1 MALQLQ
7 QKPLYRTVAA
17 EQDIIFVIK
26 EDTTIVSTESK
37 VKYVA
42 YVNVMSD
49 KSAPVQIGV
58 FKTTPNAAE
67 VGIFDFST
75 ILKNYVTPDFTG
87 IADSFTTS
95 QFKGVDYSDVNYH
108 PIHIVDEFCLA
119 HSSTKWFQID
129 FAIEY
134 EGADAGYPDYVA
146 EDTSM
151 TLASYDYYLFNGV
164 VDETDVLNISGSDFG
179 YDLDAAGYMCNA
191 VTTETA
197 GALTDAPKVLHAR
210 LTDYGTLPYFTSM
223 LNQTTY
229 GFDVIQ
235 IGLVEV
241 TMYNSSGVSL
251 GNFQVNPSTSNGGGY
266 STTLSEANLIYI
278 GCFPANFDGAG
289 HSVWNTNKANC
300 AYYTLRPEAAV
311 GTPLGQEY
319 RINIICE
326 SGRGYEGIRLTW
338 LNKHGTWDYYTFNK
352 KSIRSLSTNRK
363 TYTQLSGT
371 WNEATYK
378 LHGSSGGRKN
388 YKVDTKEKI
397 KMNTDYI
404 SQDESVWLEQLINS
418 PEVYILNGYQSDTGG
433 TLRRYVQPVT
443 LTTSS
448 HTRKTIANDKL
459 IQYTFEVER
468 TKNQRTQSV

>member
-1 MALQLQ
+1 MALQKIQ
-7 QKPLYRTVAA
+7 QPLYRLVAA

-26 EDTTIVSTESK
+26 ESTTIVANESK
-37 VKYVA
+37 VKFVA

-49 KSAPVQIGV
+49 SAAPVQIGV

-87 IADSFTTS
+87 TDAGGVIST
-95 QFKGVDYSDVNYH
+95 FKGAAYSNTNYH
-108 PIHIVDEFCLA
+108 SLHTVDKSALGVN
-119 HSSTKWFQID
+119 SVKWFQID
-129 FAIEY
+129 FKIEY
-134 EGADAGYPDYVA
+134 EGADAAYPDYVA

-151 TLASYDYYLFNGV
+151 GTSTQEYVIYNGV
-164 VDETDVLNISGSDFG
+164 VDETDVLQTSGSNFG
-179 YDLDAAGYMCNA
+179 YDLDTAGFATYGA
-191 VTTETA
+191 VTG
-197 GALTDAPKVLHAR
+197 GALSDAPLTQYAR
-210 LTDYGTLPYFTSM
+210 ITDYGTLPFLSDCIPPIE
-223 LNQTTY
+223 
-229 GFDVIQ
+229 GFNSPPIDNAE
-235 IGLVEV
+235 VE
-241 TMYNSSGVSL
+241 MFNSSGASL
-251 GNFQVNPSTSNGGGY
+251 GTFDVAVTS
-266 STTLSEANLIYI
+266 SATTTLAMNKIVYI
-278 GCFPANFDGAG
+278 GCFPANFSGAG
-289 HSVWNTNKANC
+289 YSAWTTHKANV
-300 AYYTLRPEAAV
+300 AYYTVKTENTAIGV
-311 GTPLGQEY
+311 IGQTY
-319 RINIICE
+319 RFDIICE
-326 SGRGYEGIRLTW
+326 NGRGYEGIRLTW

-352 KSIRSLSTNRK
+352 KSVRSLSTNRK

-404 SQDESVWLEQLINS
+404 SENESVWLEQLINS
-418 PEVYILNGYQSDTGG
+418 PEVYILNGYQSDVGG

-448 HTRKTIANDKL
+448 HTRKTVANDKL

>member
-1 MALQLQ
+1 MALQFQ
-7 QKPLYRTVAA
+7 QVPLYRAVAA

-26 EDTTIVSTESK
+26 ENTTIVADESK

-49 KSAPVQIGV
+49 SAAPIQIGV

-87 IADSFTTS
+87 TDAGGVIST
-95 QFKGVDYSDVNYH
+95 FKGAAYSNTNYH
-108 PIHIVDEFCLA
+108 SLHTVDKSALGVN
-119 HSSTKWFQID
+119 SVKWFQID
-129 FAIEY
+129 FKIEY
-134 EGADAGYPDYVA
+134 EGADPAFPNFVA
-146 EDTSM
+146 EDPSMSTS
-151 TLASYDYYLFNGV
+151 TENHILYNGV
-164 VDETDVLNISGSDFG
+164 VDETDVLQTFGSNFG
-179 YDLDAAGYMCNA
+179 YNLEVAGFATYGTT
-191 VTTETA
+191 VTG
-197 GALTDAPKVLHAR
+197 GALSDAPLTQYAR
-210 LTDYGTLPYFTSM
+210 ITDYGTLPFFS
-223 LNQTTY
+223 NCIPPDE
-229 GFDVIQ
+229 GFHSPTINNAE
-235 IGLVEV
+235 VE
-241 TMYNSSGVSL
+241 MFNSSGASL
-251 GNFQVNPSTSNGGGY
+251 GTFDVAVTS
-266 STTLSEANLIYI
+266 SATTTLAMNKIVFI
-278 GCFPANFDGAG
+278 GCFPANFTGAG
-289 HSVWNTNKANC
+289 YAAWNTNKANVS
-300 AYYTLRPEAAV
+300 YYTVKTENASIGV
-311 GTPLGQEY
+311 IGQTY
-319 RINIICE
+319 RFDIICE

-352 KSIRSLSTNRK
+352 KSVKSLSTNRK

-397 KMNTDYI
+397 KMNTDYV
-404 SQDESVWLEQLINS
+404 SEDESVWLEQLINS
-418 PEVYILNGYQSDTGG
+418 TEVYILNGYQSDVGG

-468 TKNQRTQSV
+468 TKNKRTQSV

>member
-1 MALQLQ
+1 MALQLE

-26 EDTTIVSTESK
+26 EDTTIVADESK

-87 IADSFTTS
+87 IADSLTTS

-108 PIHIVDEFCLA
+108 PIHVVDEFCLA

-134 EGADAGYPDYVA
+134 EGADAAFPDYVA

-179 YDLDAAGYMCNA
+179 YDLDAAGYMCNGGTVA
-191 VTTETA
+191 TA
-197 GALTDAPKVLHAR
+197 GALSDSPKIQYAR
-210 LTDYGTLPYFTSM
+210 LTDYGTLPYFTGM
-223 LNQTTY
+223 TNQTTY
-229 GFDVIQ
+229 GFNVIQ

-251 GNFQVNPSTSNGGGY
+251 GNFQFTPTTSNGGGT
-266 STTLSEANLIYI
+266 STNLSEANLIYI

-289 HSVWNTNKANC
+289 HSAWNTNKANC

-311 GTPLGQEY
+311 GTPLGQLY

-326 SGRGYEGIRLTW
+326 SSRGYEGIRLTW

-352 KSIRSLSTNRK
+352 KSVRSLSTNRK

-371 WNEATYK
+371 WNEATFK

>member
-7 QKPLYRTVAA
+7 QQPLYRLVAA

-26 EDTTIVSTESK
+26 ESTSIVANESK
-37 VKYVA
+37 VKFVA

-49 KSAPVQIGV
+49 SAAPVQIGV

-87 IADSFTTS
+87 TDAGGVIST
-95 QFKGVDYSDVNYH
+95 FKGAAYSNTNYH
-108 PIHIVDEFCLA
+108 SLHTVDKSALGVN
-119 HSSTKWFQID
+119 SVKWFQID
-129 FAIEY
+129 FKIEY
-134 EGADAGYPDYVA
+134 EGADPAYPDYVA

-151 TLASYDYYLFNGV
+151 SRATQEYVIYNGV
-164 VDETDVLNISGSDFG
+164 VDETDVLKTSGSNFG
-179 YDLDAAGYMCNA
+179 YDLNAAGYTTYGT
-191 VTTETA
+191 VTG
-197 GALTDAPKVLHAR
+197 GALSDAPLTQYVR
-210 LTDYGTLPYFTSM
+210 ITDYGTLPFLSDCIPPIE
-223 LNQTTY
+223 
-229 GFDVIQ
+229 GFNSPTIDNAE
-235 IGLVEV
+235 VE
-241 TMYNSSGVSL
+241 MFNSSGASL
-251 GNFQVNPSTSNGGGY
+251 GTFDVAVTS
-266 STTLSEANLIYI
+266 SATTTLAMNKIVYI
-278 GCFPANFDGAG
+278 GCFPANFSGAG
-289 HSVWNTNKANC
+289 YSAWNTNKANVS
-300 AYYTLRPEAAV
+300 YYTVKTENTAIGV
-311 GTPLGQEY
+311 IGQTY
-319 RINIICE
+319 RFDIICE
-326 SGRGYEGIRLTW
+326 NGRGYEGIRLTW

-352 KSIRSLSTNRK
+352 KSVRSLSTNRK

-418 PEVYILNGYQSDTGG
+418 PEVYILNGYQSDVGG

>member
-7 QKPLYRTVAA
+7 QQPLYRLVAA

-26 EDTTIVSTESK
+26 ESTSIVANESK
-37 VKYVA
+37 VKFVA

-49 KSAPVQIGV
+49 SAAPVQIGV

-87 IADSFTTS
+87 TDAGGVIST
-95 QFKGVDYSDVNYH
+95 FKGAAYSNTNYH
-108 PIHIVDEFCLA
+108 SLHTVDKSALGVN
-119 HSSTKWFQID
+119 SVKWFQID
-129 FAIEY
+129 FKIEY
-134 EGADAGYPDYVA
+134 EGANPAYPDYVA

-151 TLASYDYYLFNGV
+151 SRATQEYVIYNGV
-164 VDETDVLNISGSDFG
+164 VDETDVLKTIGSNFG
-179 YDLDAAGYMCNA
+179 YDLD
-191 VTTETA
+191 TA
-197 GALTDAPKVLHAR
+197 GFATYGTVTGGALSDAPLTQYVR
-210 LTDYGTLPYFTSM
+210 ITDYGTLPFFSNCIPPIEGINSPTID
-223 LNQTTY
+223 NAE
-229 GFDVIQ
+229 
-235 IGLVEV
+235 VE
-241 TMYNSSGVSL
+241 MFNSSGASL
-251 GNFQVNPSTSNGGGY
+251 GTFDVAVTS
-266 STTLSEANLIYI
+266 SATTTLAMNKIVFI
-278 GCFPANFDGAG
+278 GCFPANFSGAG
-289 HSVWNTNKANC
+289 YSDWNTHKDDV
-300 AYYTLRPEAAV
+300 AYYTVKTENATIGV
-311 GTPLGQEY
+311 IGQTY
-319 RINIICE
+319 RFDIICE

-352 KSIRSLSTNRK
+352 KSVRSLSTNRK

-371 WNEATYK
+371 WNEATFK

-418 PEVYILNGYQSDTGG
+418 PEVYILNGYQSDVGG

-468 TKNQRTQSV
+468 TNNQRTQSV

>member
-7 QKPLYRTVAA
+7 QQPLYRLVAA

-26 EDTTIVSTESK
+26 ESTSIVANESK
-37 VKYVA
+37 VKFVA

-49 KSAPVQIGV
+49 SAAPVQIGV

-87 IADSFTTS
+87 TDAGGVIST
-95 QFKGVDYSDVNYH
+95 FKGAAYSNTNYH
-108 PIHIVDEFCLA
+108 SLHTVDKSALGVN
-119 HSSTKWFQID
+119 SVKWFQID
-129 FAIEY
+129 FKIEY
-134 EGADAGYPDYVA
+134 EGADPAYPDYVA

-151 TLASYDYYLFNGV
+151 SRATQEYVIYNGV
-164 VDETDVLNISGSDFG
+164 VDETDVLATSGSNFG
-179 YDLDAAGYMCNA
+179 YDLNAAGFATYGT
-191 VTTETA
+191 VTG
-197 GALTDAPKVLHAR
+197 GALSDAPLTQYVR
-210 LTDYGTLPYFTSM
+210 ITDYGTLPFFS
-223 LNQTTY
+223 NCIPPVE
-229 GFDVIQ
+229 GFNSPTIDNAE
-235 IGLVEV
+235 VE
-241 TMYNSSGVSL
+241 MFNSSGATL
-251 GNFQVNPSTSNGGGY
+251 GTFDVAVTS
-266 STTLSEANLIYI
+266 SATTTLAMNKIVFI
-278 GCFPANFDGAG
+278 GCFPANFTGAG
-289 HSVWNTNKANC
+289 YSAWNTNKANVS
-300 AYYTLRPEAAV
+300 YYTVKTENATIGV
-311 GTPLGQEY
+311 IGQTY
-319 RINIICE
+319 RFDIICE

-352 KSIRSLSTNRK
+352 KSVRSLSTNRK

-443 LTTSS
+443 LTTSK

>member
-1 MALQLQ
+1 MALQFQ
-7 QKPLYRTVAA
+7 QQPLYRIVAA

-26 EDTTIVSTESK
+26 EDTTIVADKSK

-49 KSAPVQIGV
+49 TAAPVQIGV

-87 IADSFTTS
+87 TDAGGVISN
-95 QFKGVDYSDVNYH
+95 FKGAAYSNTNYH
-108 PIHIVDEFCLA
+108 SLHTVDKSALGVN
-119 HSSTKWFQID
+119 SIKWFQID

-134 EGADAGYPDYVA
+134 EGADAAYPNFVA

-151 TLASYDYYLFNGV
+151 SRATENYVVYNGV
-164 VDETDVLNISGSDFG
+164 VDETDVLKTSGSNFG
-179 YDLDAAGYMCNA
+179 YDLDAAGYATNGT
-191 VTTETA
+191 VTG
-197 GALTDAPKVLHAR
+197 GALSDAPLTQYVR
-210 LTDYGTLPYFTSM
+210 ITDYGTLPFFSN
-223 LNQTTY
+223 LIPPIE
-229 GFDVIQ
+229 GFNCPTIDNAE
-235 IGLVEV
+235 VE
-241 TMYNSSGVSL
+241 MFNSSGASL
-251 GNFQVNPSTSNGGGY
+251 GTFDVAVTSS
-266 STTLSEANLIYI
+266 STTTLAMNKIVYI
-278 GCFPANFDGAG
+278 GCFPANFSGAG
-289 HSVWNTNKANC
+289 YSAWNTHKANVD
-300 AYYTLRPEAAV
+300 YYTVKIENSS
-311 GTPLGQEY
+311 TKYGQTY
-319 RINIICE
+319 RFNVICE
-326 SGRGYEGIRLTW
+326 NGRGYEGVRLTW

>member
-1 MALQLQ
+1 MALQKIQ
-7 QKPLYRTVAA
+7 IPLYRAVAA

-26 EDTTIVSTESK
+26 ESTSIVSTESK
-37 VKYVA
+37 VKFVA

-49 KSAPVQIGV
+49 SAAPVQIGV

-87 IADSFTTS
+87 TDAGGVIST
-95 QFKGVDYSDVNYH
+95 FKGAAYSNTNYH
-108 PIHIVDEFCLA
+108 SLHTVDKSALGVN
-119 HSSTKWFQID
+119 SVKWFQID
-129 FAIEY
+129 FKIEY
-134 EGADAGYPDYVA
+134 EGADPAYPDYVA
-146 EDTSM
+146 EDSSMSTS
-151 TLASYDYYLFNGV
+151 TFNHILYNGV
-164 VDETDVLNISGSDFG
+164 VDETDVLETSGSNFG
-179 YDLDAAGYMCNA
+179 YNLTAAGFATYDGG
-191 VTTETA
+191 
-197 GALTDAPKVLHAR
+197 GALSDAPLTQYAR
-210 LTDYGTLPYFTSM
+210 ITDYGTLPFFS
-223 LNQTTY
+223 NCAPPFE
-229 GFDVIQ
+229 GFNSPTIDNAE
-235 IGLVEV
+235 VE
-241 TMYNSSGVSL
+241 MFNSSGASL
-251 GNFQVNPSTSNGGGY
+251 GTFDVAVTS
-266 STTLSEANLIYI
+266 SATTTLAINKIVYI
-278 GCFPANFDGAG
+278 GCFPANFSGAG
-289 HSVWNTNKANC
+289 YSDWNTHKDNV
-300 AYYTLRPEAAV
+300 AYYTV
-311 GTPLGQEY
+311 KTKNTTIGVIGQTY
-319 RINIICE
+319 RFDIICE
-326 SGRGYEGIRLTW
+326 NGRGYEGIRLTW

-352 KSIRSLSTNRK
+352 KSVRSLSTNRK

-371 WNEATYK
+371 WNEATFK

-418 PEVYILNGYQSDTGG
+418 PEVYILNGYQSDVGG

>member
-17 EQDIIFVIK
+17 EQDIIFAIK
-26 EDTTIVSTESK
+26 EDTTIVLNESK

-87 IADSFTTS
+87 IADSLTTS

-134 EGADAGYPDYVA
+134 EGADGAFPDYVA
-146 EDTSM
+146 EDSSM
-151 TLASYDYYLFNGV
+151 SLASYDYYLFNGV
-164 VDETDVLNISGSDFG
+164 VDETDVLNISGNDFG

-191 VTTETA
+191 LTTETA
-197 GALTDAPKVLHAR
+197 GALSDAPKVLHAR
-210 LTDYGTLPYFTSM
+210 LTDYGTLPYFKGMT
-223 LNQTTY
+223 NQTTY
-229 GFDVIQ
+229 GFNAIAMNT
-235 IGLVEV
+235 VEV
-241 TMYNSSGVSL
+241 EMYNSSDTQIG
-251 GNFQVNPSTSNGGGY
+251 FFTMTPSTSNGGGT
-266 STTLSEANLIYI
+266 STNLSEANLIYI

-289 HSVWNTNKANC
+289 HSDWTTHKANC
-300 AYYTLRPEAAV
+300 AYYTLRPENTS
-311 GTPLGQEY
+311 GIPLGQEY

-326 SGRGYEGIRLTW
+326 NGRGYEGIRLTW

-352 KSIRSLSTNRK
+352 KSVRSLSTNRK

-418 PEVYILNGYQSDTGG
+418 PEVYILNGYQSDVGG

-443 LTTSS
+443 LTTSK
-448 HTRKTIANDKL
+448 HIRKTIANDKL

>member
-1 MALQLQ
+1 MALLLQ
-7 QKPLYRTVAA
+7 QKPLYRLLAA

-26 EDTTIVSTESK
+26 EDTTIVADKSK

-49 KSAPVQIGV
+49 SAAPVQIGV

-87 IADSFTTS
+87 TDAGGVISN
-95 QFKGVDYSDVNYH
+95 FKGAAYSNTNYH
-108 PIHIVDEFCLA
+108 SIHTVDKSALGVN
-119 HSSTKWFQID
+119 SVKWFQID
-129 FAIEY
+129 FKIEY
-134 EGADAGYPDYVA
+134 EGADAAYPNFVA
-146 EDTSM
+146 EDSSM
-151 TLASYDYYLFNGV
+151 SRSTQNYLLYNGV
-164 VDETDVLNISGSDFG
+164 VDETDVLQTSGSNFG
-179 YDLDAAGYMCNA
+179 YNIDVGGYATNGS
-191 VTTETA
+191 VTG
-197 GALTDAPKVLHAR
+197 GALSDAPLTQYVR
-210 LTDYGTLPYFTSM
+210 ITDYGTLPFFS
-223 LNQTTY
+223 NCIPPVE
-229 GFDVIQ
+229 GFNSPTIDNAE
-235 IGLVEV
+235 VE
-241 TMYNSSGVSL
+241 MFNSSGVSL
-251 GNFQVNPSTSNGGGY
+251 GTFNVAVTS
-266 STTLSEANLIYI
+266 SATTTLAMNKIVYI
-278 GCFPANFDGAG
+278 GCFPANFTGAG
-289 HSVWNTNKANC
+289 YADWNTHKANVD
-300 AYYTLRPEAAV
+300 YYTVKTENAS
-311 GTPLGQEY
+311 TKYGQTY
-319 RINIICE
+319 RFDIICE

-352 KSIRSLSTNRK
+352 KSVKSLSTNRK

-378 LHGSSGGRKN
+378 LYGSSGGRKN

-404 SQDESVWLEQLINS
+404 SGDESVWLEQLINS
-418 PEVYILNGYQSDTGG
+418 TEVYILNGYQSDLGG

-443 LTTSS
+443 LTTSK
-448 HTRKTIANDKL
+448 HTRKTVANDKL

>member
-1 MALQLQ
+1 MALQLEQ
-7 QKPLYRTVAA
+7 QPLFRLVAA
-17 EQDIIFVIK
+17 EQDIIFVIS
-26 EDTTIVSTESK
+26 ENSTIVSTESK
-37 VKYVA
+37 VKFVA

-49 KSAPVQIGV
+49 TAVPVQIGV

-87 IADSFTTS
+87 TDAGGVVSE
-95 QFKGVDYSDVNYH
+95 FKGADYSSTNYH
-108 PIHIVDEFCLA
+108 SLHTVDKSALGVN
-119 HSSTKWFQID
+119 SIKWFQID
-129 FAIEY
+129 FKIEY
-134 EGADAGYPDYVA
+134 EGADAAYPNFVA
-146 EDTSM
+146 EDASM
-151 TLASYDYYLFNGV
+151 SRVTENHIIYNGV
-164 VDETDVLNISGSDFG
+164 VDETDVLQTSGSNFG
-179 YDLDAAGYMCNA
+179 YNLDAAGYTTYGT
-191 VTTETA
+191 VTG
-197 GALTDAPKVLHAR
+197 GALSDAPLTQYVR
-210 LTDYGTLPYFTSM
+210 ITDYGTLPFFSN
-223 LNQTTY
+223 LIPTTES
-229 GFDVIQ
+229 FVAPTIENAA
-235 IGLVEV
+235 VE
-241 TMYNSSGVSL
+241 MFNSSNVSL
-251 GNFQVNPSTSNGGGY
+251 GTFDVAVTS
-266 STTLSEANLIYI
+266 SATTTLAMNKIVYI
-278 GCFPANFDGAG
+278 GCFPANFTGAG
-289 HSVWNTNKANC
+289 YAAWNTNKANV
-300 AYYTLRPEAAV
+300 AYYTVKTEKASIGVIGL
-311 GTPLGQEY
+311 TY
-319 RINIICE
+319 RFDIICE
-326 SGRGYEGIRLTW
+326 NARGYEGIRLTW

-352 KSIRSLSTNRK
+352 KSVKSLSTNRK

-418 PEVYILNGYQSDTGG
+418 PEVYILNGYQSDVGG

-468 TKNQRTQSV
+468 TKNKRTQSV

>member
-1 MALQLQ
+1 MALQKIQ
-7 QKPLYRTVAA
+7 EPLYRLVAA

-26 EDTTIVSTESK
+26 ESTTIVANESK
-37 VKYVA
+37 VKFVA

-49 KSAPVQIGV
+49 SAAPVQIGV

-87 IADSFTTS
+87 TDAGGVVSE
-95 QFKGVDYSDVNYH
+95 FKGADYSSTNYH
-108 PIHIVDEFCLA
+108 SLHTVDKSALGVN
-119 HSSTKWFQID
+119 SIKWFQID
-129 FAIEY
+129 FKIEY
-134 EGADAGYPDYVA
+134 EGADPAFPNYVA
-146 EDTSM
+146 EDPSMGTS
-151 TLASYDYYLFNGV
+151 TFNHIIYNGV
-164 VDETDVLNISGSDFG
+164 VDETDVLATSGSNFG
-179 YDLDAAGYMCNA
+179 YDLNAAGFATYGT
-191 VTTETA
+191 VTG
-197 GALTDAPKVLHAR
+197 GALSDAPLTQYAR
-210 LTDYGTLPYFTSM
+210 ITDYGTLPFFSNCIPPIEGINSPTID
-223 LNQTTY
+223 NA
-229 GFDVIQ
+229 
-235 IGLVEV
+235 EV
-241 TMYNSSGVSL
+241 QMFNSSGASL
-251 GNFQVNPSTSNGGGY
+251 GTFDVAVTS
-266 STTLSEANLIYI
+266 SATTTLAMNKIVFI
-278 GCFPANFDGAG
+278 GCFPANFSGAG
-289 HSVWNTNKANC
+289 YTAWNTNKANVS
-300 AYYTLRPEAAV
+300 YYTVKTENTTIGV
-311 GTPLGQEY
+311 IGQTY
-319 RINIICE
+319 RFDIICE
-326 SGRGYEGIRLTW
+326 NGRGYEGIRLTW

-352 KSIRSLSTNRK
+352 KSVRSLSTNRK

-418 PEVYILNGYQSDTGG
+418 PEVYILNGYQSDVGG

-468 TKNQRTQSV
+468 TKNKRTQSV

>member
-7 QKPLYRTVAA
+7 QQPLYRLVAA

-26 EDTTIVSTESK
+26 EDTTIVANESK
-37 VKYVA
+37 VKFVA

-49 KSAPVQIGV
+49 SAAPVQIGV

-87 IADSFTTS
+87 TDAGGVIST
-95 QFKGVDYSDVNYH
+95 FKGAAFSNTNYH
-108 PIHIVDEFCLA
+108 SLHTVDKSALGVN
-119 HSSTKWFQID
+119 SVKWFQID
-129 FAIEY
+129 FKIEY
-134 EGADAGYPDYVA
+134 EGADPAYPDYVA

-151 TLASYDYYLFNGV
+151 SRATQEYVIYNGV
-164 VDETDVLNISGSDFG
+164 VDETDVLKTSGSNFG
-179 YDLDAAGYMCNA
+179 YDLNAAGFATYGT
-191 VTTETA
+191 VTG
-197 GALTDAPKVLHAR
+197 GALSDAPLTQYVR
-210 LTDYGTLPYFTSM
+210 ITDYGTLPFLSDCIPPIE
-223 LNQTTY
+223 
-229 GFDVIQ
+229 GFNSPTIDNAE
-235 IGLVEV
+235 VE
-241 TMYNSSGVSL
+241 MFNSSGASL
-251 GNFQVNPSTSNGGGY
+251 GTFDVAVTS
-266 STTLSEANLIYI
+266 SATTTLAMNKIVFI
-278 GCFPANFDGAG
+278 GCFPANFSGAG
-289 HSVWNTNKANC
+289 YSAWTTHKANV
-300 AYYTLRPEAAV
+300 AYYTVKTENATIGV
-311 GTPLGQEY
+311 IGQTY
-319 RINIICE
+319 RFDIICE

-352 KSIRSLSTNRK
+352 KSVRSLSTNRK

-443 LTTSS
+443 LTTSK

>member
-1 MALQLQ
+1 MSLQKIQ
-7 QKPLYRTVAA
+7 VPLYRLLSA

-26 EDTTIVSTESK
+26 ESTTIVLNESK
-37 VKYVA
+37 VKFVA

-49 KSAPVQIGV
+49 SAAPVQIGV

-87 IADSFTTS
+87 TDAGGVIST
-95 QFKGVDYSDVNYH
+95 FKGAAYSNTNYH
-108 PIHIVDEFCLA
+108 SLHTVDKSALGVN
-119 HSSTKWFQID
+119 SVKWFQID
-129 FAIEY
+129 FKIEY
-134 EGADAGYPDYVA
+134 EGADPAFPNFVA
-146 EDTSM
+146 EDSSMGTSTM
-151 TLASYDYYLFNGV
+151 NHILYNGV
-164 VDETDVLNISGSDFG
+164 VDETDVLQTSGSNFG
-179 YDLDAAGYMCNA
+179 YNLDVAGYA
-191 VTTETA
+191 TFGTVTG
-197 GALTDAPKVLHAR
+197 GALSDAPLTQYAR
-210 LTDYGTLPYFTSM
+210 ITDYGTLPFFSNCIPPNEGFHSPTIDNAEVEMFNSSNAS
-223 LNQTTY
+223 LGT
-229 GFDVIQ
+229 FDVA
-235 IGLVEV
+235 V
-241 TMYNSSGVSL
+241 TSSA
-251 GNFQVNPSTSNGGGY
+251 T
-266 STTLSEANLIYI
+266 TTLAINKIVYI
-278 GCFPANFDGAG
+278 GCFPANFTGAG
-289 HSVWNTNKANC
+289 YSAWNTNKANV
-300 AYYTLRPEAAV
+300 AYYTVKTENATV
-311 GTPLGQEY
+311 GVIGQTY
-319 RINIICE
+319 RFDIICE

-352 KSIRSLSTNRK
+352 KSVRSLSTNRK

-418 PEVYILNGYQSDTGG
+418 PEVYILNGYQSDVGG

>member
-1 MALQLQ
+1 MALLIQ
-7 QKPLYRTVAA
+7 QKPLYRLLAA

-26 EDTTIVSTESK
+26 EDTTIVADKSK

-49 KSAPVQIGV
+49 SAAPVQIGV

-87 IADSFTTS
+87 TDAGGVISN
-95 QFKGVDYSDVNYH
+95 FKGAAYSNTNYH
-108 PIHIVDEFCLA
+108 SIHTVDKSALGVN
-119 HSSTKWFQID
+119 SVKWFQIE
-129 FAIEY
+129 FKIEY
-134 EGADAGYPDYVA
+134 EGADAAYPNFVA
-146 EDTSM
+146 EDASM
-151 TLASYDYYLFNGV
+151 SRDTFNHLLYNGV
-164 VDETDVLNISGSDFG
+164 VDETDVLQTSGNNFG
-179 YDLDAAGYMCNA
+179 YNIDVGGYATNGS
-191 VTTETA
+191 VTG
-197 GALTDAPKVLHAR
+197 GALSDAPLTQYVR
-210 LTDYGTLPYFTSM
+210 ITDYGTLPFFS
-223 LNQTTY
+223 NCIPPVE
-229 GFDVIQ
+229 GFNSPTIDNAE
-235 IGLVEV
+235 VE
-241 TMYNSSGVSL
+241 MFNSSGVSL
-251 GNFQVNPSTSNGGGY
+251 GTFDVAVTS
-266 STTLSEANLIYI
+266 SATTTLAMNKIVYI
-278 GCFPANFDGAG
+278 GCFPANFTGAG
-289 HSVWNTNKANC
+289 YADWNTHKANVD
-300 AYYTLRPEAAV
+300 YYTVKTENAS
-311 GTPLGQEY
+311 TKYGQTY
-319 RINIICE
+319 RFDIICE

-352 KSIRSLSTNRK
+352 KSVKSLSTNRK

-404 SQDESVWLEQLINS
+404 SGDESVWLEQLINS
-418 PEVYILNGYQSDTGG
+418 TEVYILNGYQSDVGG

-443 LTTSS
+443 LTTSK
-448 HTRKTIANDKL
+448 HTRKTVANDKL

>member
-7 QKPLYRTVAA
+7 QKPLYNTVAA

-26 EDTTIVSTESK
+26 EDTTIVADKSK

-42 YVNVMSD
+42 YVNVYSD
-49 KSAPVQIGV
+49 SATPVQIGV

-87 IADSFTTS
+87 TDAGGVIST
-95 QFKGVDYSDVNYH
+95 FKGAAYSNTNYH
-108 PIHIVDEFCLA
+108 SLHTVDKSALGVN
-119 HSSTKWFQID
+119 SVKWFQID

-134 EGADAGYPDYVA
+134 EGADAAYPNFVA
-146 EDTSM
+146 EDASM
-151 TLASYDYYLFNGV
+151 SLSTQQYILYNGV
-164 VDETDVLNISGSDFG
+164 VDYIDVLTTSGSNFG
-179 YDLDAAGYMCNA
+179 YDLDAAGYTTIGL
-191 VTTETA
+191 VTGVNG
-197 GALTDAPKVLHAR
+197 GALSDAPLTQYVR
-210 LTDYGTLPYFTSM
+210 ITDYGTLPFLSDIDPFYSFICPKIV
-223 LNQTTY
+223 NAE
-229 GFDVIQ
+229 
-235 IGLVEV
+235 VE
-241 TMYNSSGVSL
+241 MFNSSGASL
-251 GNFQVNPSTSNGGGY
+251 GTFDVAVTS
-266 STTLSEANLIYI
+266 SATATLSMNKIVFI
-278 GCFPANFDGAG
+278 GCFPANFTGAG
-289 HSVWNTNKANC
+289 YSAWNTNKANVS
-300 AYYTLRPEAAV
+300 YYTVKTESASA
-311 GTPLGQEY
+311 TIGQTY
-319 RINIICE
+319 RFNVICDDA
-326 SGRGYEGIRLTW
+326 RGYEGIRLTW

-352 KSIRSLSTNRK
+352 KSVRSLSTNRK

-418 PEVYILNGYQSDTGG
+418 PEVYILNGYQSDVGG

-468 TKNQRTQSV
+468 TKNKRTQSV